1 MARAV
6 FTVKKAVKKTKT
18 ASAVKKAVKTKTVS
32 VAKRVVKAKKKP
44 ESDEGRAWLCYM
56 RADGVHVV
64 VPFDGD
70 YSVPPPKELWPDG
83 RRKWP
88 PPPDKRGNLEATDRI
103 RAVMK

>member
-6 FTVKKAVKKTKT
+6 VAVKKAVKKKVV
-18 ASAVKKAVKTKTVS
+18 SAVKKAVKKKVVS
-32 VAKRVVKAKKKP
+32 AVRGAKAKKK
-44 ESDEGRAWLCYM
+44 DEGRTWLCYM
-56 RADGVHVV
+56 RADGVNVV

-88 PPPDKRGNLEATDRI
+88 PPPDKRGNLEASDRI

>member
-1 MARAV
+1 MARTVLA
-6 FTVKKAVKKTKT
+6 VKKAVKKK
-18 ASAVKKAVKTKTVS
+18 AAPAVKKAVKKKAVS
-32 VAKRVVKAKKKP
+32 AAKKAVKKKKNP
-44 ESDEGRAWLCYM
+44 KSDEGRAWLCYM

-83 RRKWP
+83 KHKWP